1 MSGFISSL
9 VIIPLTTEIHLFQ
22 QVSASSIFKNLH
34 LLDGNLI

>member
-9 VIIPLTTEIHLFQ
+9 VIIPLTTEIRLFQ
-22 QVSASSIFKNLH
+22 QVSVKNLH